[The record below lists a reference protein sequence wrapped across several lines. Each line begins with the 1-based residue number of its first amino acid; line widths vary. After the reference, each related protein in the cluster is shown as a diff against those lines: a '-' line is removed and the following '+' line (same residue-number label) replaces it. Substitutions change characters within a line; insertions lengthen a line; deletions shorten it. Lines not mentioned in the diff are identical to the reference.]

1 MNKKWQLNEVNDELA
16 DKIANEFNISKI
28 VASIIANKG
37 LKDNNEIEVFLHPR
51 RGDFH
56 NPFLMPDMD
65 KAVARI
71 IQAIDNKEK
80 VAIYGDYDVDGIT
93 SSTVL
98 HRFLEERGLHTD
110 IYIPNR
116 LNEGYGLNKKEIEA
130 IAETK
135 HTLIITVDCGITG
148 YDEIEYAKTFGIDT
162 VVTDHHE
169 PPEKLPDAIAVV
181 DCKRKDNKYPFN
193 GLAGVGVAFKLTQA
207 LAIKLNLPE
216 ESYLKYLDIVCVGT
230 ISDIVPLVDENRT
243 ISKLGLRLVKQT
255 RNIGLKVLLESIGYK
270 KIDSNT
276 ISFGI
281 APRINA
287 CGRMGHEKEALKLF
301 LTNNIEEAKQI
312 TQKLNEYNLQRQEI
326 EKRIFDEAQELMQNP
341 EEQKL
346 PCIVLRK
353 ENWHHGVIGI
363 VSSKITD
370 MYFKPS
376 ILMCIEEGNIAKGSG
391 RSIPGFDIH
400 EALENCKENIKQ
412 FGGHSMAIG
421 ITIDNDKFDDF
432 KKQIEEYAESKQIS
446 EIVPVLNIDEKV
458 QLKNINL
465 SDIKDLELL
474 EPFGEANKPPIF
486 QINNLKIE
494 SIRTLTQ
501 GKHLKLDVKEEN
513 TRFSAIGFNLG
524 NLANDY
530 KIGDKVNIAGFLEI
544 NSFNGMDS
552 IQINIKDIMKS
563 IS

>member
-37 LKDNNEIEVFLHPR
+37 LKNNNEIEVFLHPR

-56 NPFLMPDMD
+56 DPFLMPDMD

-287 CGRMGHEKEALKLF
+287 CGRMGHEEEALKLF

-363 VSSKITD
+363 VSSKITE

-432 KKQIEEYAESKQIS
+432 KKQIEEYAENKQIS

-474 EPFGEANKPPIF
+474 EPFGEANKSPIF

-530 KIGDKVNIAGFLEI
+530 KIEDKVNIAGFLEI

>member
-37 LKDNNEIEVFLHPR
+37 LKNNNEIEVFLHPR

-56 NPFLMPDMD
+56 DPFLMPDMD

-391 RSIPGFDIH
+391 RSIQGFDIH

-458 QLKNINL
+458 QLRNINL

>member
-71 IQAIDNKEK
+71 LKAIENKEK

-376 ILMCIEEGNIAKGSG
+376 ILMCIEDKEAKGSG

>member
-56 NPFLMPDMD
+56 DPFLMPDMD

-376 ILMCIEEGNIAKGSG
+376 ILMCIEDKEAKGSG

-421 ITIDNDKFDDF
+421 ITIDNDKFNDF
-432 KKQIEEYAESKQIS
+432 KNQIEEYAENKQIS

-513 TRFSAIGFNLG
+513 TRFSAIGFNLE